1 MGAVFMIEIEGYK
14 ETPMYT
20 IEQVR
25 NVIENVNRTLKLE
38 AVKVLFNENTN
49 TLNFVVNTKEGSKNF
64 IEARFSFDLTT
75 KQPKIII
82 NYKDLEKTW
91 FHSIFDEKFNTAQ
104 ERSAVFYLRKRLAFV
119 TRVSTLLEFIE
130 NDHCVI
136 SFLMT
141 YKEMTKK
148 VYKVSDLIDSNQ
160 VLFELFCFKVFADEV
175 ISTAESVQDLIE
187 NFDKHVA
194 LNEMK
199 TI

>member
-1 MGAVFMIEIEGYK
+1 MIEIEGYK

-25 NVIENVNRTLKLE
+25 NVIDNVNKTLKLA
-38 AVKVLFNENTN
+38 AVKVLFHENTN
-49 TLNFVVNTKEGSKNF
+49 TLNFVVDTKDGSKKF
-64 IEARFSFDLTT
+64 IEARLSFDLPT

-130 NDHCVI
+130 HDHSVI
-136 SFLMT
+136 SFLMV
-141 YKEMTKK
+141 YKDMTKK
-148 VYKVSDLIDSNQ
+148 VYKVSDIIDGDQ

-175 ISTAESVQDLIE
+175 VNTAESVQDLIE

>member
-1 MGAVFMIEIEGYK
+1 MIEIEGYK

-20 IEQVR
+20 IEQFR
-25 NVIENVNRTLKLE
+25 NVIDNVNQTLKLK
-38 AVKVLFNENTN
+38 AVKVLFRENTN
-49 TLNFVVNTKEGSKNF
+49 TLNFVINTKDGSKNF
-64 IEARFSFDLTT
+64 IEAKFSFDLPT

-119 TRVSTLLEFIE
+119 TRVSTLLEFTE
-130 NDHCVI
+130 QDHCII

-141 YKEMTKK
+141 YKDMTKK
-148 VYKVSDLIDSNQ
+148 VYKISDIISNDQ

-175 ISTAESVQDLIE
+175 SSTAESVQDLID

>member
-1 MGAVFMIEIEGYK
+1 MIEIEGYK

-20 IEQVR
+20 IDQVH
-25 NVIENVNRTLKLE
+25 NVIDNVNQTLKLG

-49 TLNFVVNTKEGSKNF
+49 ALSFVVNNKSGSKDF
-64 IEARFSFDLTT
+64 IEAKLSFDLHT

-82 NYKDLEKTW
+82 NYKDLAKTW
-91 FHSIFDEKFNTAQ
+91 FHSIFDEKLNAAQ
-104 ERSAVFYLRKRLAFV
+104 ERSAIFYLRERLAFV

-141 YKEMTKK
+141 HKEMTKK
-148 VYKVSDLIDSNQ
+148 MYKVSDILDSHQ
-160 VLFELFCFKVFADEV
+160 VLFELFCFKVFADAV